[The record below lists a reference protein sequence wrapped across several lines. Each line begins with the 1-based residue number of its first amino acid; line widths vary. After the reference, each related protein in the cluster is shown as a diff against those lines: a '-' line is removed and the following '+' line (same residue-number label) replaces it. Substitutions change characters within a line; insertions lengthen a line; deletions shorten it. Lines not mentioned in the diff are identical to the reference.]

1 MIPFEINFEGLVGLG
16 MSLRV
21 DGFRIVYGIVTLIM
35 WLCSTM
41 LTPEYFGKE
50 GGKKRYH
57 IFSFLTMFATLGVFF
72 SADLYTTFIFF
83 EIMSFT
89 SYVLV
94 VHSKKEDAVRAGSTY
109 LAVAVIGGL
118 VMLMGLFMLYDLV
131 GTLRIVDL
139 RAECSLI
146 LSSGSEGEY
155 SRLITSAFLILF
167 GFAAKAGM
175 FPLHVWLPKAHPV
188 APAPASALLSG
199 VLTKCGIFG
208 ILIIVFE
215 IMAGNKEFGT
225 FLYVF
230 GFITMFAGALPALF
244 STDLKKTLA
253 CSSVSQIGFII
264 VGAAL
269 SLLLEEE
276 CTLAATGTL
285 LYMVNHSM
293 FKLCLFLS
301 AGIIYMKKHSLDL
314 NELRGFG
321 RDKIFLKII
330 FLIGALGISGVP
342 LFSGYVSKTLIHEG
356 LVEYIHLASAGKTI
370 LEISE
375 WLFLICGGMTAAY
388 MTKLF
393 IAIFVEKPVK
403 TNDDHV
409 QATETKGSNIQI
421 SESIT
426 EKSNKTGRNKIRFIS
441 YLSAL
446 IPACVILFFG
456 LLPNL
461 FMRKFAVFMSGF
473 NNFSLVG
480 EGEEVLN
487 HVSIFSFENLKGSLI
502 SLTFG
507 ALIYIFVIRVFLTEK
522 DEERGRVYLQKW
534 PIWLDI
540 EEVIYRP
547 LLLKILPA
555 VFGSIC
561 RFTAEILPNAIARAV
576 LKFSKAVAG
585 FFGGIFDVTLEFIRQ
600 KAFKDIIEKQH
611 PKITK
616 IHDGIKKVQD
626 KDEIIASSISANLFF
641 ISLGLCL
648 TILFLFYLLFLK

>member
-1 MIPFEINFEGLVGLG
+1 MQPFEINMSGMVGLG
-16 MSLRV
+16 MALRV
-21 DGFRIVYGIVTLIM
+21 DGFRIVYAAVTIFM

-41 LTPEYFGKE
+41 LTPEYFGA
-50 GGKKRYH
+50 GKGKVRYH
-57 IFSFLTMFATLGVFF
+57 VFSFLTMFATLGVFL
-72 SADLYTTFIFF
+72 SADLFTTFIFF

-94 VHSKKEDAVRAGSTY
+94 VHTKKPDAVRAGSTY

-139 RAECSLI
+139 KDHCGAI
-146 LSSGSEGEY
+146 LSSGSESEI
-155 SRLITSAFLILF
+155 SRLTASAVLILF

-208 ILIIVFE
+208 ILIIVME
-215 IMAGNKEFGT
+215 IMEGCEGFGIA
-225 FLYVF
+225 LYIF

-264 VGAAL
+264 VGASL
-269 SLLLEEE
+269 TLLLGEE

-314 NELRGFG
+314 NKLRGFG
-321 RDKIFLKII
+321 RDKTFLKII
-330 FLIGALGISGVP
+330 FLVGALGISGVP
-342 LFSGYVSKTLIHEG
+342 LFSGYISKTLIHEG
-356 LVEYIHLASAGKTI
+356 LVEYIHLASSGEVI
-370 LEISE
+370 LTVSE
-375 WLFLICGGMTAAY
+375 WLFLLCGGMTAAY

-393 IAIFVEKPVK
+393 IAIFVEKPAAEDNVTSEDHPAAEKASLHTEDHTHGTGKVK
-403 TNDDHV
+403 
-409 QATETKGSNIQI
+409 I
-421 SESIT
+421 S
-426 EKSNKTGRNKIRFIS
+426 FIS

-446 IPACVILFFG
+446 LPACVILFFG
-456 LLPNL
+456 VLPGL
-461 FMRKFAVFMSGF
+461 FMKGLGVFMSGF
-473 NNFSLVG
+473 NNFTLAG
-480 EGEEVLN
+480 EGEEVLG
-487 HVSIFSFENLKGSLI
+487 HISIFSLENLKGSAI

-507 ALIYIFVIRVFLTEK
+507 ALIYIFVIRRFLTVK
-522 DEERGRVYLQKW
+522 DEQKGRVYLSKW
-534 PIWLDI
+534 PVWLDI

-547 LLLKILPA
+547 LLIKILPSLLGA
-555 VFGSIC
+555 IC
-561 RFTAEILPNAIARAV
+561 RFVASTIPTFVAKVVLVVSKGIA
-576 LKFSKAVAG
+576 K
-585 FFGGIFDVTLEFIRQ
+585 FFGALFDRIVMFTKDL
-600 KAFKDIIEKQH
+600 AFKDLTDKEHPGLEKVRN
-611 PKITK
+611 
-616 IHDGIKKVQD
+616 GIRKVQD
-626 KDEIIASSISANLFF
+626 KDEVIASSISANLLF
-641 ISLGLCL
+641 ICAGLCL
-648 TILFLFYLLFLK
+648 TILFLFYLLFLQ

>member
-1 MIPFEINFEGLVGLG
+1 MLPFELNLSDLVGPG
-16 MSLRV
+16 ISFRI
-21 DGFRIVYGIVTLIM
+21 DGFRIVYGAVTLIM

-41 LTPEYFGKE
+41 LTPEYFGASQ
-50 GGKKRYH
+50 GKKRYH

-89 SYVLV
+89 SYILV

-118 VMLMGLFMLYDLV
+118 VMLMGIFMLYDLT
-131 GTLRIVDL
+131 GTLRIADL
-139 RAECSLI
+139 KEHCGMI
-146 LSSGSEGEY
+146 LSSSDSGEIK
-155 SRLITSAFLILF
+155 RLVASAVTILF

-208 ILIIVFE
+208 ILIIVTE
-215 IMAGNKEFGT
+215 IMAGSVKFGIA
-225 FLYVF
+225 LYVF

-264 VGAAL
+264 VGASL
-269 SLLLEEE
+269 ILLLGEE

-321 RDKIFLKII
+321 RDRTFLKII
-330 FLIGALGISGVP
+330 FLVGALGISGVP

-356 LVEYIHLASAGKTI
+356 LVEYIHHAGSCEVI
-370 LEISE
+370 LTVSE
-375 WLFLICGGMTAAY
+375 WLFLLCGGMTAAY

-393 IAIFVEKPVK
+393 VAIFVEKPAKNDSGHVAEGK
-403 TNDDHV
+403 KDDH
-409 QATETKGSNIQI
+409 AHAET
-421 SESIT
+421 
-426 EKSNKTGRNKIRFIS
+426 KIRFVS

-456 LLPNL
+456 LLPNF
-461 FMRKFAVFMSGF
+461 FMKVLGVFMSGF
-473 NNFSLVG
+473 NNFTLAG
-480 EGEEVLN
+480 EGEEVLA
-487 HVSIFSFENLKGSLI
+487 HMSIFSLENLKGSAI
-502 SLTFG
+502 SLSFG
-507 ALIYIFVIRVFLTEK
+507 ALIYIFFIRRYLTK
-522 DEERGRVYLQKW
+522 KSEENGRVYLQKW
-534 PIWLDI
+534 PAWLDI

-547 LLLKILPA
+547 LLIKILPTVLGA
-555 VFGSIC
+555 IF
-561 RFTAEILPNAIARAV
+561 RFIASVLPSFIAGIV
-576 LKFSKAVAG
+576 LKAG
-585 FFGGIFDVTLEFIRQ
+585 KLIAAFFGGLFDKGVSLVRSL
-600 KAFKDIIEKQH
+600 AFKDLTEKEH
-611 PKITK
+611 PVIDKAKEEIR
-616 IHDGIKKVQD
+616 KVQE
-626 KDEIIASSISANLFF
+626 KDEVIASSISANLLF
-641 ISLGLCL
+641 ICAGLCL
-648 TILFLFYLLFLK
+648 TIFFLLYLLFLK

>member
-1 MIPFEINFEGLVGLG
+1 MQPFEINMSGMVGLG
-16 MSLRV
+16 MALRV
-21 DGFRIVYGIVTLIM
+21 DGFRIVYAAVTIFM

-41 LTPEYFGKE
+41 LTPEYFGA
-50 GGKKRYH
+50 GKGKVRYH
-57 IFSFLTMFATLGVFF
+57 VFSFLTMFATLGVFL
-72 SADLYTTFIFF
+72 SADLFTTFIFF

-94 VHSKKEDAVRAGSTY
+94 VHTKKPDAVRAGSTY

-139 RAECSLI
+139 KDLCGAI
-146 LSSGSEGEY
+146 LNNGSETEI
-155 SRLITSAFLILF
+155 SKLIASAVLILF

-208 ILIIVFE
+208 ILIIVME
-215 IMAGNKEFGT
+215 IMAGCEGFGIA
-225 FLYVF
+225 LYIF

-264 VGAAL
+264 VGASL
-269 SLLLEEE
+269 TLLLGEE

-314 NELRGFG
+314 NKLRGFG
-321 RDKIFLKII
+321 RDKTFLKII
-330 FLIGALGISGVP
+330 FLVGALGISGVP
-342 LFSGYVSKTLIHEG
+342 LFSGYISKTLIHEG
-356 LVEYIHLASAGKTI
+356 LVEYIHLASSGEII
-370 LEISE
+370 LTVSE
-375 WLFLICGGMTAAY
+375 WLFLLCGGMTAAY

-393 IAIFVEKPVK
+393 IAIFVEKPVAE
-403 TNDDHV
+403 NN
-409 QATETKGSNIQI
+409 E
-421 SESIT
+421 T
-426 EKSNKTGRNKIRFIS
+426 EKVKIRFIS

-446 IPACVILFFG
+446 LPACVILFFG
-456 LLPNL
+456 VLPGL
-461 FMRKFAVFMSGF
+461 FMKGLGVFMSGF
-473 NNFSLVG
+473 NNFTLVG
-480 EGEEVLN
+480 EGEEILGSI
-487 HVSIFSFENLKGSLI
+487 SIFSLENLKGSAI

-507 ALIYIFVIRVFLTEK
+507 ALIYIFVIRRFLTVK
-522 DEERGRVYLQKW
+522 DEQKGRVYLSKW
-534 PIWLDI
+534 PVWLDI

-547 LLLKILPA
+547 LLIKILPSLLGA
-555 VFGSIC
+555 IC
-561 RFTAEILPNAIARAV
+561 RFVASTIPTFVAKVVLVVSKGIA
-576 LKFSKAVAG
+576 K
-585 FFGGIFDVTLEFIRQ
+585 FFGALFDRIVMFTKDL
-600 KAFKDIIEKQH
+600 AFKDLTDKEHPGLEKVRN
-611 PKITK
+611 
-616 IHDGIKKVQD
+616 GIRKVQE
-626 KDEIIASSISANLFF
+626 KDEVIASSISANLLF
-641 ISLGLCL
+641 ICAGLCL
-648 TILFLFYLLFLK
+648 TILFLFYLLFLQ

>member
-1 MIPFEINFEGLVGLG
+1 MQPFEINMSGMVGLG
-16 MSLRV
+16 MALRV
-21 DGFRIVYGIVTLIM
+21 DGFRIVYAAVTIFM

-41 LTPEYFGKE
+41 LTPEYFGA
-50 GGKKRYH
+50 GKGKVRYH
-57 IFSFLTMFATLGVFF
+57 VFSFLTMFATLGVFL
-72 SADLYTTFIFF
+72 SADLFTTFIFF

-94 VHSKKEDAVRAGSTY
+94 VHTKKPDAVRAGSTY

-139 RAECSLI
+139 KDLCGAI
-146 LSSGSEGEY
+146 LNNGSETEI
-155 SRLITSAFLILF
+155 SKLRASAVLILF

-208 ILIIVFE
+208 ILIIVME
-215 IMAGNKEFGT
+215 IMAGCEGFGIA
-225 FLYVF
+225 LYIF

-264 VGAAL
+264 VGASL
-269 SLLLEEE
+269 TLLLGEE

-314 NELRGFG
+314 NKLRGFG
-321 RDKIFLKII
+321 RDKTFLKII
-330 FLIGALGISGVP
+330 FLVGALGISGVP
-342 LFSGYVSKTLIHEG
+342 LFSGYISKTLIHEG
-356 LVEYIHLASAGKTI
+356 LVEYIHLASSGEII
-370 LEISE
+370 LTVSE
-375 WLFLICGGMTAAY
+375 WLFLLCGGMTAAY

-393 IAIFVEKPVK
+393 IAIFVEKPVAE
-403 TNDDHV
+403 NN
-409 QATETKGSNIQI
+409 G
-421 SESIT
+421 T
-426 EKSNKTGRNKIRFIS
+426 EKVKIRFIS

-446 IPACVILFFG
+446 LPACVILFFG
-456 LLPNL
+456 VLPGL
-461 FMRKFAVFMSGF
+461 FMNGLGVFMSGF
-473 NNFSLVG
+473 NNFTLAG
-480 EGEEVLN
+480 EGEEILGSI
-487 HVSIFSFENLKGSLI
+487 SIFSLENLKGSAI

-507 ALIYIFVIRVFLTEK
+507 ALIYIFVIRRFLTVK
-522 DEERGRVYLQKW
+522 DEQKGRVYLSKW
-534 PIWLDI
+534 PVWLDI

-547 LLLKILPA
+547 LLIKILPSLLGA
-555 VFGSIC
+555 IC
-561 RFTAEILPNAIARAV
+561 RFVASTIPTFVAKVVLVVSKGIA
-576 LKFSKAVAG
+576 K
-585 FFGGIFDVTLEFIRQ
+585 FFGALFDRIVIFTKDL
-600 KAFKDIIEKQH
+600 AFKDLTDKEHPGLEKVRN
-611 PKITK
+611 
-616 IHDGIKKVQD
+616 GIRKVQE
-626 KDEIIASSISANLFF
+626 KDEVIASSISANLLF
-641 ISLGLCL
+641 ICAGLCL
-648 TILFLFYLLFLK
+648 TILFLFYLLFLQ

>member
-1 MIPFEINFEGLVGLG
+1 MLPFELNLSDLVGPG
-16 MSLRV
+16 ISFRI
-21 DGFRIVYGIVTLIM
+21 DGFRIVYGAVTLIM

-41 LTPEYFGKE
+41 LTPEYFGASQ
-50 GGKKRYH
+50 GKKRYH

-89 SYVLV
+89 SYILV
-94 VHSKKEDAVRAGSTY
+94 VHTKKEDAVRAGSTY

-118 VMLMGLFMLYDLV
+118 VMLMGIFMLYDLT
-131 GTLRIVDL
+131 GTLRIADL
-139 RAECSLI
+139 KEHCGMI
-146 LSSGSEGEY
+146 LSSSDSGEIK
-155 SRLITSAFLILF
+155 RLVASAVTILF

-208 ILIIVFE
+208 ILIIVTE
-215 IMAGNKEFGT
+215 IMAGSVKFGIA
-225 FLYVF
+225 LYVF

-264 VGAAL
+264 VGASL
-269 SLLLEEE
+269 ILLLGEE

-321 RDKIFLKII
+321 RDRTFLKII
-330 FLIGALGISGVP
+330 FLVGALGISGVP

-356 LVEYIHLASAGKTI
+356 LVEYIHHAGSCEVI
-370 LEISE
+370 LTVSE
-375 WLFLICGGMTAAY
+375 WLFLLCGGTTAAY

-393 IAIFVEKPVK
+393 VAIFVEKPAK
-403 TNDDHV
+403 TDAGHAAEDKKDDH
-409 QATETKGSNIQI
+409 AHADT
-421 SESIT
+421 
-426 EKSNKTGRNKIRFIS
+426 KIRFVS

-461 FMRKFAVFMSGF
+461 FMRGLGVFMSGF
-473 NNFSLVG
+473 NNFTLAG
-480 EGEEVLN
+480 EGEEVLA
-487 HVSIFSFENLKGSLI
+487 HLSIFSLENLKGSAI
-502 SLTFG
+502 SLSFG
-507 ALIYIFVIRVFLTEK
+507 ALIYIFFIRRYLTK
-522 DEERGRVYLQKW
+522 KSEENGRVYLQKW
-534 PIWLDI
+534 PAWLDI

-547 LLLKILPA
+547 LLIKILPTVLGA
-555 VFGSIC
+555 IF
-561 RFTAEILPNAIARAV
+561 RFIASVLPAFIAGIV
-576 LKFSKAVAG
+576 LKAG
-585 FFGGIFDVTLEFIRQ
+585 KLIAAFFGGLFDKGVSLVRSL
-600 KAFKDIIEKQH
+600 AFKDLTEKEH
-611 PKITK
+611 PVIDKAKEEIR
-616 IHDGIKKVQD
+616 KVQE
-626 KDEIIASSISANLFF
+626 KDEVIASSISANLLF
-641 ISLGLCL
+641 ICAGLCL
-648 TILFLFYLLFLK
+648 TIFFLLYLLFLK

>member
-1 MIPFEINFEGLVGLG
+1 MQPFEINMSGMVGLG
-16 MSLRV
+16 MALRV
-21 DGFRIVYGIVTLIM
+21 DGFRIVYAAVTIFM

-41 LTPEYFGKE
+41 LTPEYFGA
-50 GGKKRYH
+50 GKGKVRYH
-57 IFSFLTMFATLGVFF
+57 VFSFLTMFATLGVFL
-72 SADLYTTFIFF
+72 SADLFTTFIFF

-94 VHSKKEDAVRAGSTY
+94 VHTKKPDAVRAGSTY

-139 RAECSLI
+139 KDLCGTI
-146 LSSGSEGEY
+146 LNYGSETEI
-155 SRLITSAFLILF
+155 SKLRASAVLILF

-208 ILIIVFE
+208 ILIIVME
-215 IMAGNKEFGT
+215 IMAGCEGFGIA
-225 FLYVF
+225 LYIF

-264 VGAAL
+264 VGASL
-269 SLLLEEE
+269 TLLLGEE

-314 NELRGFG
+314 NKLRGFG
-321 RDKIFLKII
+321 RDKTFLKII
-330 FLIGALGISGVP
+330 FLVGALGISGVP
-342 LFSGYVSKTLIHEG
+342 LFSGYISKTLIHEG
-356 LVEYIHLASAGKTI
+356 LVEYIHLASSGEII
-370 LEISE
+370 LTVSE
-375 WLFLICGGMTAAY
+375 WLFLLCGGMTAAY

-393 IAIFVEKPVK
+393 IAIFVEKPVAE
-403 TNDDHV
+403 NN
-409 QATETKGSNIQI
+409 G
-421 SESIT
+421 T
-426 EKSNKTGRNKIRFIS
+426 EKVKIRFIS

-446 IPACVILFFG
+446 LPACVIVFFG
-456 LLPNL
+456 VLPGL
-461 FMRKFAVFMSGF
+461 FMNGLGVFMSGF
-473 NNFSLVG
+473 NNFTLAG
-480 EGEEVLN
+480 EGEEILGSI
-487 HVSIFSFENLKGSLI
+487 SIFSLENLKGSAI

-507 ALIYIFVIRVFLTEK
+507 ALIYIFVIRRFLTAK
-522 DEERGRVYLQKW
+522 DEEKGRVYLSKW
-534 PIWLDI
+534 PVWLDI

-547 LLLKILPA
+547 LLIKILPSVLGA
-555 VFGSIC
+555 IC
-561 RFTAEILPNAIARAV
+561 RFVASTIPTFVAKIV
-576 LKFSKAVAG
+576 LVVSKAVAK
-585 FFGGIFDVTLEFIRQ
+585 FFGELFDRIVTFTKER
-600 KAFKDIIEKQH
+600 AFKDLTDKKH
-611 PKITK
+611 PGLKK
-616 IHDGIKKVQD
+616 LHNGIRRVQD
-626 KDEIIASSISANLFF
+626 KDEVIASSISANLLF
-641 ISLGLCL
+641 ICAGLCL
-648 TILFLFYLLFLK
+648 TILFLFYLLFLQ

>member
-1 MIPFEINFEGLVGLG
+1 MQPFEINMSGMVGLG
-16 MSLRV
+16 MALRV
-21 DGFRIVYGIVTLIM
+21 DGFRIVYAAVTIFM

-41 LTPEYFGKE
+41 LTPEYFGA
-50 GGKKRYH
+50 GKGKVRYH
-57 IFSFLTMFATLGVFF
+57 VFSFFTMFATLGVFL
-72 SADLYTTFIFF
+72 SADLFTTFIFF

-94 VHSKKEDAVRAGSTY
+94 VHTKKPDAVRAGSTY

-139 RAECSLI
+139 KNLCGAI
-146 LSSGSEGEY
+146 LNNGSETEI
-155 SRLITSAFLILF
+155 SKLRASAVLILF

-208 ILIIVFE
+208 ILIIVME
-215 IMAGNKEFGT
+215 IMAGCEGFGIA
-225 FLYVF
+225 LYIF

-264 VGAAL
+264 VGASL
-269 SLLLEEE
+269 TLLLGEE

-314 NELRGFG
+314 NKLRGFG
-321 RDKIFLKII
+321 RDKTFLKII
-330 FLIGALGISGVP
+330 FLVGALGISGVP
-342 LFSGYVSKTLIHEG
+342 LFSGYISKTLIHEG
-356 LVEYIHLASAGKTI
+356 LVEYIHLASSGEII
-370 LEISE
+370 LTVSE
-375 WLFLICGGMTAAY
+375 WLFLLCGGMTAAY

-393 IAIFVEKPVK
+393 IAIFVEKPVAE
-403 TNDDHV
+403 NN
-409 QATETKGSNIQI
+409 G
-421 SESIT
+421 T
-426 EKSNKTGRNKIRFIS
+426 EKVKIRFIS

-446 IPACVILFFG
+446 LPACVIVFFG
-456 LLPNL
+456 VLPGL
-461 FMRKFAVFMSGF
+461 FMNGLGVFMSGF
-473 NNFSLVG
+473 NNFTLAG
-480 EGEEVLN
+480 EGEEILGSI
-487 HVSIFSFENLKGSLI
+487 SIFSLENLKGSAI

-507 ALIYIFVIRVFLTEK
+507 ALIYIFVIRRFLTVK
-522 DEERGRVYLQKW
+522 DEQKGRVYLSKW
-534 PIWLDI
+534 PVWLDI

-547 LLLKILPA
+547 LLIKILPSLLGA
-555 VFGSIC
+555 IC
-561 RFTAEILPNAIARAV
+561 RFVASTIPTFVAKVVLVVSKGIA
-576 LKFSKAVAG
+576 K
-585 FFGGIFDVTLEFIRQ
+585 FFGALFDRIVMFTKDL
-600 KAFKDIIEKQH
+600 AFKDLTDKEHPGLEKVRN
-611 PKITK
+611 
-616 IHDGIKKVQD
+616 GIRKVQE
-626 KDEIIASSISANLFF
+626 KDEVIASSISANLLF
-641 ISLGLCL
+641 ICAGLCL
-648 TILFLFYLLFLK
+648 TILFLFYLLFLQ

>member
-1 MIPFEINFEGLVGLG
+1 MLPFEVSFDGLVGLG
-16 MSLRV
+16 MSIRL
-21 DGFRIVYGIVTLIM
+21 DGFRIVYGIVTLVM

-41 LTPEYFGKE
+41 LTPEYFGKSK
-50 GGKKRYH
+50 GKTRYH
-57 IFSFLTMFATLGVFF
+57 IFSFLTMFATLGVFL

-89 SYVLV
+89 SYILV
-94 VHSKKEDAVRAGSTY
+94 VHTKKEDAVRAGSTY

-139 RAECSLI
+139 GPLCSGI
-146 LSSGSEGEY
+146 LGSGSSSEQN
-155 SRLITSAFLILF
+155 RLTWSAVLILF

-208 ILIIVFE
+208 ILIIVLE
-215 IMAGNKEFGT
+215 IMAGNNGFGT
-225 FLYVF
+225 VLYIF

-264 VGAAL
+264 VGASL
-269 SLLLEEE
+269 TLLLGEE

-301 AGIIYMKKHSLDL
+301 AGIIYMKTHSLDL
-314 NELRGFG
+314 NKLRGFG

-356 LVEYIHLASAGKTI
+356 LVEYIHVASNGHTF
-370 LEISE
+370 LQISE

-393 IAIFVEKPVK
+393 IAIFVEKP
-403 TNDDHV
+403 
-409 QATETKGSNIQI
+409 
-421 SESIT
+421 SEPQ
-426 EKSNKTGRNKIRFIS
+426 ENKTDSKIGFAS

-456 LLPNL
+456 LLPNI
-461 FMRKFAVFMSGF
+461 FMRKLGVFMSGF
-473 NNFSLVG
+473 NNFTIEG
-480 EGEEVLN
+480 EGEEILEN
-487 HVSIFSFENLKGSLI
+487 ISIFSLENLKGSLI
-502 SLTFG
+502 SLSFG
-507 ALIYIFVIRVFLTEK
+507 ALIYIFFIRLYLTKK
-522 DEERGRVYLQKW
+522 DEVRGRVYLQKW
-534 PIWLDI
+534 PLWLDI

-561 RFTAEILPNAIARAV
+561 RFIAQILPNAIARIV
-576 LKFSKAVAG
+576 LRAAKAIAG
-585 FFGGIFDVTLEFIRQ
+585 FFGGMFDSTVVFIR
-600 KAFKDIIEKQH
+600 KIAFKDITDKKH
-611 PKITK
+611 PYIDKVHSKIK
-616 IHDGIKKVQD
+616 NMQE
-626 KDEIIASSISANLFF
+626 KDEVIASSISANLFF
-641 ISLGLCL
+641 ISIGLCL
-648 TILFLFYLLFLK
+648 TILFLFYLLFLQ

>member
-1 MIPFEINFEGLVGLG
+1 MQPFEINMSGMVGLG
-16 MSLRV
+16 MALRV
-21 DGFRIVYGIVTLIM
+21 DGFRIVYAAVTIFM

-41 LTPEYFGKE
+41 LTPEYFGA
-50 GGKKRYH
+50 GKGKVRYH
-57 IFSFLTMFATLGVFF
+57 VFSFLTMFATLGVFL
-72 SADLYTTFIFF
+72 SADLFTTFIFF

-94 VHSKKEDAVRAGSTY
+94 VHTKKPDAVRAGSTY

-139 RAECSLI
+139 KDLCGAI
-146 LSSGSEGEY
+146 LNNGSETEI
-155 SRLITSAFLILF
+155 SKLRASAVLILF

-208 ILIIVFE
+208 ILIIVME
-215 IMAGNKEFGT
+215 IMAGCEGFGIA
-225 FLYVF
+225 LYIF

-264 VGAAL
+264 VGASL
-269 SLLLEEE
+269 TLLLGEE

-314 NELRGFG
+314 NKLRGFG
-321 RDKIFLKII
+321 RDKTFLKII
-330 FLIGALGISGVP
+330 FLVGALGISGVP
-342 LFSGYVSKTLIHEG
+342 LFSGYISKTLIHEG
-356 LVEYIHLASAGKTI
+356 LVEYIHLASSGEII
-370 LEISE
+370 LTVSE
-375 WLFLICGGMTAAY
+375 WLFLLCGGMTAAY

-393 IAIFVEKPVK
+393 IAIFVEKPVAE
-403 TNDDHV
+403 NN
-409 QATETKGSNIQI
+409 G
-421 SESIT
+421 T
-426 EKSNKTGRNKIRFIS
+426 EKVKIRFSS

-446 IPACVILFFG
+446 LPACVIVFFG
-456 LLPNL
+456 VLPRL
-461 FMRKFAVFMSGF
+461 FMNGLGVFMSGF
-473 NNFSLVG
+473 NNFTLAG
-480 EGEEVLN
+480 EGEEILGSI
-487 HVSIFSFENLKGSLI
+487 SIFSLENLKGSAI

-507 ALIYIFVIRVFLTEK
+507 ALIYIFVIRRFLTVK
-522 DEERGRVYLQKW
+522 DEQKGRVYLSKW
-534 PIWLDI
+534 PVWLDI

-547 LLLKILPA
+547 LLIKILPSLLGA
-555 VFGSIC
+555 IC
-561 RFTAEILPNAIARAV
+561 RFVASTIPTFVAKVVLVVSKVIA
-576 LKFSKAVAG
+576 K
-585 FFGGIFDVTLEFIRQ
+585 FFGALFDRIVMFAKDL
-600 KAFKDIIEKQH
+600 AFKDLTDKEHPGLEKVRN
-611 PKITK
+611 
-616 IHDGIKKVQD
+616 GIRKVQE
-626 KDEIIASSISANLFF
+626 KDEVIASSISANLLF
-641 ISLGLCL
+641 ICAGLCL
-648 TILFLFYLLFLK
+648 TILFLFYLLFLQ

>member
-1 MIPFEINFEGLVGLG
+1 MLPVELDLNGLVGLG
-16 MSLRV
+16 MSFRI
-21 DGFRIVYGIVTLIM
+21 DGFRIVYASVTLIM

-41 LTPEYFGKE
+41 LSPEYFGASK
-50 GGKKRYH
+50 GKARYY
-57 IFSFLTMFATLGVFF
+57 IFSFLTMFATLGVFM
-72 SADLYTTFIFF
+72 SGDLYTTFVFF

-89 SYVLV
+89 SYILV
-94 VHSKKEDAVRAGSTY
+94 VHTKKEEAVRAGSTY

-118 VMLMGLFMLYDLV
+118 VMLMGLFMLYNLT
-131 GTLRIVDL
+131 GTLRITQLKEHCD
-139 RAECSLI
+139 RI
-146 LSSGSEGEY
+146 LESGSPREVGT
-155 SRLITSAFLILF
+155 LAACAVTILF

-208 ILIIVFE
+208 ILILVME
-215 IMAGNKEFGT
+215 IMAGSERFGIV
-225 FLYVF
+225 LYIF

-264 VGAAL
+264 VGASL
-269 SLLLEEE
+269 TLLLGEE

-301 AGIIYMKKHSLDL
+301 AGIIYMKTHSLDL
-314 NELRGFG
+314 NKLRGFG
-321 RDKIFLKII
+321 RDKVFLKTI

-342 LFSGYVSKTLIHEG
+342 LFSGYISKTLIHEG
-356 LVEYIHLASAGKTI
+356 LVEYIHLTSSGKVI
-370 LEISE
+370 LSISE
-375 WLFLICGGMTAAY
+375 WLFLLCGGMTAAY

-393 IAIFVEKPVK
+393 IAIFVEKPAEK
-403 TNDDHV
+403 AH
-409 QATETKGSNIQI
+409 S
-421 SESIT
+421 SESGID
-426 EKSNKTGRNKIRFIS
+426 SHGHNDMKIRFIS

-446 IPACVILFFG
+446 IPACVIVFFG

-461 FMRKFAVFMSGF
+461 FIKGLGVFMSNF
-473 NNFSLVG
+473 NNFSLEG
-480 EGEEVLN
+480 EGEEVLE
-487 HVSIFSFENLKGSLI
+487 HLSIFSLENLKGAAI

-507 ALIYIFVIRVFLTEK
+507 AIIYIFFIRRFLTQKAVSGRREAGTIPQSEEK
-522 DEERGRVYLQKW
+522 GRVYLQKW

-547 LLLKILPA
+547 LLINILPSI
-555 VFGSIC
+555 FGALC
-561 RFTAEILPNAIARAV
+561 RFVAGTVPRFIAGTV
-576 LKFSKAVAG
+576 LKLSKVIAG
-585 FFGGIFDVTLEFIRQ
+585 FFGGLFDKIVVFTREN
-600 KAFKDIIEKQH
+600 AFKDLIMKEH
-611 PKITK
+611 P
-616 IHDGIKKVQD
+616 GLKKAKDNIRRVQD
-626 KDEIIASSISANLFF
+626 KDEIISSSISANLLF
-641 ISLGLCL
+641 ICAGLCL

>member
-1 MIPFEINFEGLVGLG
+1 MLPFEINIDSLVGFG
-16 MSLRV
+16 MNFRI
-21 DGFRIVYGIVTLIM
+21 DGFRIVYSAVTIFM

-41 LTPEYFGKE
+41 LTPEYFGRSE
-50 GGKKRYH
+50 GRKRYH
-57 IFSFLTMFATLGVFF
+57 IFSFLTMFATLGVFL

-94 VHSKKEDAVRAGSTY
+94 VHTKKEDAVRAGSTY

-139 RAECSLI
+139 KEHCGKI
-146 LSSGSEGEY
+146 LSGGEAGEVK
-155 SRLITSAFLILF
+155 RLVASAVTILF

-208 ILIIVFE
+208 ILIIVME
-215 IMAGNKEFGT
+215 IMAGSEGFGIV
-225 FLYVF
+225 LYVF

-244 STDLKKTLA
+244 STDIKKTLA

-264 VGAAL
+264 VGASL
-269 SLLLEEE
+269 ILLLGEE

-301 AGIIYMKKHSLDL
+301 AGIIYMKNHSLDL
-314 NELRGFG
+314 NKLRGYG
-321 RDKIFLKII
+321 QDKTFLKII
-330 FLIGALGISGVP
+330 FLTGALGISGVP

-356 LVEYIHLASAGKTI
+356 LVEYIHIAESGTVL

-393 IAIFVEKPVK
+393 VAIFVEKPGK
-403 TNDDHV
+403 EIQTAEDHDLS
-409 QATETKGSNIQI
+409 TETQ
-421 SESIT
+421 
-426 EKSNKTGRNKIRFIS
+426 NKRKVLHKNEKIRFIS

-446 IPACVILFFG
+446 LPAVVILFFG
-456 LLPNL
+456 LFPNL
-461 FMRKFAVFMSGF
+461 FIRGLGVFMGNF
-473 NNFSLVG
+473 NNFSLSG
-480 EGEEVLN
+480 ESEEILRN
-487 HVSIFSFENLKGSLI
+487 LSIFSLENLKGSAI
-502 SLTFG
+502 SLAFG
-507 ALIYIFVIRVFLTEK
+507 AVIYIFVIRRFLTVK
-522 DEERGRVYLQKW
+522 DDVKGRIYIQRW
-534 PIWLDI
+534 PLWLDI

-555 VFGSIC
+555 VLGFVC
-561 RFTAEILPNAIARAV
+561 RFFANTLPEFIARYV
-576 LKFSKAVAG
+576 MKFSKLTAKI
-585 FFGGIFDVTLEFIRQ
+585 FGNLFDRIVTVTKA
-600 KAFKDIIEKQH
+600 KAFKDITDKKH
-611 PKITK
+611 PKLDNAHNK
-616 IHDGIKKVQD
+616 IREIQE
-626 KDEIIASSISANLFF
+626 KDEVVASSISANLLF

-648 TILFLFYLLFLK
+648 TILFLFYLLFLR